1 MVPKLAEAV
10 RHLAVLNVG
19 KVKDLLFR
27 FSIGKNE
34 SVRPLPTEVE
44 DFYEKVAAEMFKPN
58 PEFDNARKTA
68 TLALLGLL
76 SQLVQD
82 NPTMRFSQILQNYGF
97 VKQARPVNPSHADDL
112 NVHWQNEFYLEPVA
126 LLKRV
131 QDRINDIENPEG

>member
-1 MVPKLAEAV
+1 MKVVAPRLVEAV

-19 KVKDLLFR
+19 KVKEKLQ
-27 FSIGKNE
+27 E
-34 SVRPLPTEVE
+34 QE
-44 DFYEKVAAEMFKPN
+44 DFYAKVANEIFKPN
-58 PEFDNARKTA
+58 PEFDAARKAA

-76 SQLVQD
+76 SQLIEK

-97 VKQARPVNPSHADDL
+97 VKPNRPAHPDQRID
-112 NVHWQNEFYLEPVA
+112 WQNEFYMEPVA